1 MIHFNDITSKKSPT
15 SISGSNSVKRENRT
29 LDLFGNYI
37 YLELNKTNILKQK
50 ILTSCLRLS
59 TSKAK
64 NLIVEMISKM
74 AKELK
79 IVENS
84 YDLENVRLGKTGIGR
99 NYVIILMKAT
109 ALYNGKN

>member
-1 MIHFNDITSKKSPT
+1 MTDKLLKYLENKF
-15 SISGSNSVKRENRT
+15 SIST
-29 LDLFGNYI
+29 A
-37 YLELNKTNILKQK
+37 
-50 ILTSCLRLS
+50 
-59 TSKAK
+59 KAK

>member
-1 MIHFNDITSKKSPT
+1 MTDK
-15 SISGSNSVKRENRT
+15 
-29 LDLFGNYI
+29 
-37 YLELNKTNILKQK
+37 ILKYLANK
-50 ILTSCLRLS
+50 FSILTA
-59 TSKAK
+59 KAK

-99 NYVIILMKAT
+99 NSVIILMKAT

>member
-1 MIHFNDITSKKSPT
+1 
-15 SISGSNSVKRENRT
+15 
-29 LDLFGNYI
+29 
-37 YLELNKTNILKQK
+37 
-50 ILTSCLRLS
+50 
-59 TSKAK
+59 
-64 NLIVEMISKM
+64 M